1 MSILES
7 LVGISKMKG
16 SEKMASITKEQIINI
31 NQQCMNDWKLDVD
44 YFLFHNEKTL
54 IKHIQLDNEHYLEF
68 ALRYNYRN
76 QISLHISKF
85 YHKQGE
91 EFASTSGMGKSKILN
106 ETSVKRKNVNTL
118 IEFTKTLTNDKLME
132 INKNTKVS
140 SGYGLIVQNEE
151 F

>member
-7 LVGISKMKG
+7 SVGTSKKKG
-16 SEKMASITKEQIINI
+16 GEKMASITKEQINNI
-31 NQQCMNDWKLDVD
+31 NKQCMNGWELDVE
-44 YFLFHNEKTL
+44 YYLFHNEKTL

-68 ALRYNYRN
+68 ALRYNYKN

-91 EFASTSGMGKSKILN
+91 DFASTSGMGKSKVLN
-106 ETSVKRKNVNTL
+106 ETSFKRKNVKNL
-118 IEFTKTLTNDKLME
+118 IEFTTTLNDTKLME
-132 INKNTKVS
+132 INENTKVS
-140 SGYGLIVQNEE
+140 SGYGLIAQSEE

>member
-1 MSILES
+1 
-7 LVGISKMKG
+7 
-16 SEKMASITKEQIINI
+16 MASITKEQINSINSKCS
-31 NQQCMNDWKLDVD
+31 NGWKFDWLYYLNYGKKTFIKDIDLDTE
-44 YFLFHNEKTL
+44 N
-54 IKHIQLDNEHYLEF
+54 YLEF
-68 ALRYNYRN
+68 ALRYNYKN

-91 EFASTSGMGKSKILN
+91 DYSSTSGMGKNKLLE
-106 ETSVKRKNVNTL
+106 ETPTKRKNVNTL

-140 SGYGLIVQNEE
+140 SGYGLIVQSEE